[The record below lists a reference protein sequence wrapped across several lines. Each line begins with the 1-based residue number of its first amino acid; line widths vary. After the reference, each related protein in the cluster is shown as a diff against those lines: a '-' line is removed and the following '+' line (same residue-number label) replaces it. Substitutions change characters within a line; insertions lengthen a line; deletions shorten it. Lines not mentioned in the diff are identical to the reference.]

1 MMYVKFLLCK
11 LFSSPL
17 IIALCLTAFVTV
29 GCATG
34 YSQNPDSDYIA
45 DQKLRTKALSKSL
58 AWSPDGKWLATA
70 GTRSLVAK
78 GPDQNDTVRV
88 WNTTTGRLKWSL
100 QAHVGE
106 RSGGRVFGMATSVA
120 WSPDGKYLATSGAET
135 IRIWNVS
142 TRLDEQVLRV
152 TDGKEHS
159 PLEMAWSHDGKYIAS
174 GSNNGEIVIW
184 KVGSGE
190 RVFVLKGHSA
200 VISSVAWSP
209 DGKRLASSS
218 YDKTVRV
225 WDTVT
230 GKEVHEFKGHTGN
243 VQAVVWSPDGKKLAS
258 GGNDSTVRFW
268 DVESGRQEQSI
279 GANVKPGGPQS
290 PFPGIVFSL
299 SWNIDGSSV
308 AFSGADG
315 TVQLIDVGTKNIKD
329 ILLGHYG
336 EVLSVRWSPDGIRL
350 ASCDFNGTIIIWK
363 EK

>member
-1 MMYVKFLLCK
+1 MMDVKIMFCK
-11 LFSSPL
+11 LFSTPL
-17 IIALCLTAFVTV
+17 IIAWCLIPFHIT

-34 YSQNPDSDYIA
+34 YSQYPDSSYIA
-45 DQKLRTKALSKSL
+45 DQKLRTNALSNSL
-58 AWSPDGKWLATA
+58 AWSPDGKWLAAA

-88 WNTTTGRLKWSL
+88 WDTTTGRLKWSF

-106 RSGGRVFGMATSVA
+106 KLDGRVFSMATSVA

-142 TRLDEQVLRV
+142 SRREEEVLRD

-159 PLEMAWSHDGKYIAS
+159 PQEIAWSHDGKYIAS

-190 RVFVLKGHSA
+190 RVLVLKGHSA
-200 VISSVAWSP
+200 VITSLAWSA
-209 DGKRLASSS
+209 DGKRLVSSS
-218 YDKTVRV
+218 YDKNVRL

-230 GKEVHEFKGHTGN
+230 GNEVYVFKGHTGF

-258 GGNDSTVRFW
+258 AGNDGTVRFW
-268 DVESGRQEQSI
+268 DVESGGQEQSI

-290 PFPGIVFSL
+290 PFSGIVFSL
-299 SWNIDGSSV
+299 TWNIDGSTI

-315 TVQLIDVGTKNIKD
+315 TVRLIDVGTKNIKD

-336 EVLSVRWSPDGIRL
+336 EVLSVKWSPDGTRL

-363 EK
+363 ER